1 MFAVLF
7 AVRGEERRGK
17 KFGRGISSYFDGNK
31 YDWDFKDEDYW
42 YVSNDKE
49 EGKFVGEIKDGEV
62 WNGIVYDK
70 NGNFVGKFVNGV
82 KR

>member
-1 MFAVLF
+1 M
-7 AVRGEERRGK
+7 
-17 KFGRGISSYFDGNK
+17 
-31 YDWDFKDEDYW
+31 YDWDFKDEDFW
-42 YVSNDKE
+42 YVTNDKE